1 MKIIAIGDPH
11 FRVDNIPEVDM
22 FIQKMEALAKAE
34 SPDIIIILGDVLHTH
49 ERIHTIPLN
58 KAYEFIQKMSLI
70 AETYVLVGNH
80 DYIQNQ
86 QFLTENH
93 WMNGMKSW
101 ENVCIVDEV
110 VHASKNNFNFV
121 LCPYVPNGRF
131 EEALQTL
138 QGFDWRQSDC
148 IFAHQEFY
156 GCKMGAIVSVEGDK
170 WDLTLPDVVSGHIHS
185 RQKIQENIYYTGS
198 ALQHAFGESDKNIIA
213 ILTFHTPGER
223 FVVEEHDLCL
233 PRKKIMYLDIE
244 RVDAFEVPQT
254 EDDIKLT
261 LKGSF
266 EEFKAFKKTEKY
278 KDLTSKGMT
287 VVFKSDGKK
296 PSGMPSGMP
305 SDEDEGANQ
314 KSKQSL
320 GKTSEYDFKSI
331 LRHIVLEAQD
341 DYLYVQYERVVNN
354 HIVNADEQMIVIV

>member
-22 FIQKMEALAKAE
+22 FIDRMEALAKAE
-34 SPDIIIILGDVLHTH
+34 SPNVIIILGDVLHTH

-58 KAYEFIQKMSLI
+58 KAYEFIQKMSEI
-70 AETYVLVGNH
+70 APTYVLVGNH

-101 ENVCIVDEV
+101 GNVWVVDRV
-110 VHASKNNFNFV
+110 VHLALEEYDFV

-131 EEALQTL
+131 EEALNTL
-138 QGFDWRQSDC
+138 EDFDWKQSNC
-148 IFAHQEFY
+148 IFGHQEFY

-170 WDLTLPDVVSGHIHS
+170 WDLTFPNVVSGHIHS
-185 RQKIQENIYYTGS
+185 RQKIQENVYYPGS
-198 ALQHAFGESDKNIIA
+198 ALQHAFGESDKNSIA
-213 ILTFHTPGER
+213 VLSFPEPTNSFY
-223 FVVEEHDLCL
+223 VLKEHDLCL

-244 RVDAFEVPQT
+244 RVDHFEVPQT

-278 KDLTSKGMT
+278 KELTRQGMT
-287 VVFKSDGKK
+287 VVFKSDSKK
-296 PSGMPSGMP
+296 VP
-305 SDEDEGANQ
+305 DDKKEDE
-314 KSKQSL
+314 QSFA
-320 GKTSEYDFKSI
+320 KTSEYDFKSI
-331 LRHIVLEAQD
+331 LRHLILEAQD
-341 DYLYVQYERVVNN
+341 DFLYVQYERVVNN
-354 HIVNADEQMIVIV
+354 HIVDPDEHVV

>member
-1 MKIIAIGDPH
+1 MKVITVGDPH

-22 FIQKMEALAKAE
+22 FIEKMEALAREE

-70 AETYVLVGNH
+70 AKTYVLVGNH

-101 ENVCIVDEV
+101 ENVCIVDKV
-110 VHASKNNFNFV
+110 VHVPFGNYNFV

-131 EEALQTL
+131 EEALNTL
-138 QGFDWRQSDC
+138 ETFDWKQSNC
-148 IFAHQEFY
+148 IFGHQEFY

-170 WDLTLPDVVSGHIHS
+170 WDLTYPQVVSGHIHS
-185 RQKIQENIYYTGS
+185 RQKIQDNVYYPGS

-213 ILTFHTPGER
+213 VLTFQPTGSSYCLK
-223 FVVEEHDLCL
+223 EHDLSL
-233 PRKKIMYLDIE
+233 PRKKIMYMDIDH
-244 RVDAFEVPQT
+244 VDTFKIPQT

-278 KDLTSKGMT
+278 KELTSQGMT
-287 VVFKSDGKK
+287 VVFKSDAKK
-296 PSGMPSGMP
+296 TI
-305 SDEDEGANQ
+305 DEDQQTFA
-314 KSKQSL
+314 
-320 GKTSEYDFKSI
+320 KTSEYDFKSI
-331 LRHIVLEAQD
+331 LRHLILEAHD
-341 DYLYVQYERVVNN
+341 DFLYVQYERVVNN
-354 HIVNADEQMIVIV
+354 HIVDPDEQMIVIV